1 MRKLLV
7 LFVLLSLNVQAQ
19 DKFIKGY
26 IVTNSSETKEC
37 FFDAA
42 NLFFK
47 TNEVKYKFAED
58 ADFIISTPNELKEFG
73 IENVLK
79 IVSRKVDIEVSS
91 NSLNNMS
98 KEREPQNENK
108 TVFLQ
113 YLVQGDYNLLK
124 YNSADKVNFYLEK
137 DNILEQLIFKKYQ
150 FNGMVREN
158 LSFKSQLYKNLTC
171 NVTNQD
177 IEKLKYIEKD
187 ITELVIKHNS
197 CVNSDKLIV
206 FKGRDKER
214 KTTVNVYAK
223 VGVKSLNIDVARN
236 DFATARYFDSEF
248 SGITPNIGFE
258 VEVILPFDYNKV
270 SMYLN
275 PSFFNYK
282 GSNSDPDGTTRE
294 MNLALLE
301 VTLGARYY
309 LKTNQN
315 GFYVNGG
322 ITFAQPG
329 FFNSS
334 YKVNIQGSS
343 LLIFDQFNPEIMFNG
358 GLGYK
363 IKDRF
368 TIDLFFIGNANFL
381 SYYANFNSSYSSLNM
396 QLGYRFL

>member
-177 IEKLKYIEKD
+177 IEKLNYEEKK
-187 ITELVIKHNS
+187 ITEIVIKHNS
-197 CVNSDKLIV
+197 CVNSGNLIV

-236 DFATARYFDSEF
+236 YLNPQFFDTEF

-282 GSNSDPDGTTRE
+282 GSNSDTDGTTRE
-294 MNLALLE
+294 IELALLE

-322 ITFAQPG
+322 LTVAQPEL
-329 FFNSS
+329 FNSF

-343 LLIFDQFNPEIMFNG
+343 ILTFNFNTVFMFNG

-363 IKDRF
+363 IKDRI
-368 TIDLFFIGNANFL
+368 TVDLFFIGNANFFD
-381 SYYANFNSSYSSLNM
+381 SYNNIDSKYSSLNV

>member
-47 TNEVKYKFAED
+47 TNEVKYKLAVD
-58 ADFIISTPNELKEFG
+58 ADLLVSTPNELKEFG

-150 FNGMVREN
+150 LNGIVREN
-158 LSFKSQLYKNLTC
+158 VSFKSQLYKSLTC
-171 NVTNQD
+171 NITNQD
-177 IEKLKYIEKD
+177 IEKLSYEEKK
-187 ITELVIKHNS
+187 ITEIVIKHNS
-197 CVNSDKLIV
+197 CVNQESLVVYNKNDYEK
-206 FKGRDKER
+206 
-214 KTTVNVYAK
+214 KTTINVYAK
-223 VGVKSLNIDVARN
+223 VGLKSLNINVVRN
-236 DFATARYFDSEF
+236 DLANPKFFETDF
-248 SGITPNIGFE
+248 SGITPVIGME
-258 VEVILPFDYNKV
+258 VELILPVDYNKV

-275 PSFFNYK
+275 PTFSSYK
-282 GSNSDPDGTTRE
+282 ASNGDPDGTTRE
-294 MNLALLE
+294 IKLALLE

-309 LKTNQN
+309 LKSNQN
-315 GFYVNGG
+315 GFYINGG
-322 ITFAQPG
+322 LTYAQAAI
-329 FFNSS
+329 FNSF
-334 YKVNIQGSS
+334 YEVNMYGTSRVT
-343 LLIFDQFNPEIMFNG
+343 FNKFNPEIMFNG